1 MFLKTW
7 RFITIILT
15 ALLMGT
21 AFCHVLEMPA
31 KMKIDGPLWMTL
43 QQTLYQ
49 AFATVGGPIEIGAI
63 IAATVL
69 AFLVRGKRQAFYLT
83 LVAAI
88 SLAAAFFVVGLMITN
103 AVNGEVAKWTA
114 ESIPSNWM
122 QQRAQWEYSHATR
135 FFLQFI
141 GFSALLLSILLET
154 RNE

>member
-31 KMKIDGPLWMTL
+31 KMRIDGPLWMVL

-49 AFATVGGPIEIGAI
+49 AFATIGGPIEIGAI

-69 AFLVRGKRQAFYLT
+69 VFLVRGKRQAFYLT

-88 SLAAAFFVVGLMITN
+88 SLAVAFLWYG
-103 AVNGEVAKWTA
+103 
-114 ESIPSNWM
+114 
-122 QQRAQWEYSHATR
+122 
-135 FFLQFI
+135 
-141 GFSALLLSILLET
+141 
-154 RNE
+154 